1 MDKVTKDFL
10 VAYLVCMTLEP
21 VDLYFASLLVT
32 LYKELYSLCHLNI
45 NKNVIYN

>member
-32 LYKELYSLCHLNI
+32 LYKELYSHLNI